1 MLFKSLQI
9 DTDFT
14 KIDHCPS
21 NILKERKY
29 ITTNSCQLI
38 TQIATDKKYLLQVLM
53 KMLICKMELLITW

>member
-14 KIDHCPS
+14 KIDHYPS

-29 ITTNSCQLI
+29 VTTNSQLI

>member
-29 ITTNSCQLI
+29 VTTNNQLI